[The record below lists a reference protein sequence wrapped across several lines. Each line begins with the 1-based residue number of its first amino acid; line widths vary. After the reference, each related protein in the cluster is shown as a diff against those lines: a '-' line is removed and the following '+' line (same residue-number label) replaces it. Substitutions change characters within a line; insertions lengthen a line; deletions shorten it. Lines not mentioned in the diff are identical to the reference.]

1 LDKGMHAARTTTRF
15 ERHEENISERSPPSL
30 LQESSQMHS
39 SHQSEVS
46 ERMSPSRTSRNR
58 IDHDVTAASDRFL
71 SLSSIRE
78 EREGH
83 REDELVSEER
93 GGAGEGRESSRPAAH
108 GASGSRQLSERKQA
122 WSQEILLPPQPRDQ
136 DEIDKSRSW
145 RMQLKSILSS
155 SSSPCA
161 PTDASIGSAALP
173 RAPNVTEP
181 LMGSEA
187 KQSRAQ
193 EPSRSERGEEE
204 ATESDSVEERRL
216 QKFLA
221 LRRRREEDAQMRKQS
236 SMTNS
241 SGPSVSKRTVTP
253 AGASASR
260 HSNKKI
266 IRNAI
271 AHVCLVAVVEHKK
284 RDAVLGLLDSCGSE
298 TANFCILLVRDPNLR
313 YRGLY
318 SVDLVESRAQLLSGT
333 GPKFV
338 TVDMIREFLKYD
350 SGTKSFRVLET
361 RDFSSS
367 VDGVVLHP
375 MTYKSV
381 KI

>member
-93 GGAGEGRESSRPAAH
+93 GGAG
-108 GASGSRQLSERKQA
+108 SRQLSERSSSKKQA